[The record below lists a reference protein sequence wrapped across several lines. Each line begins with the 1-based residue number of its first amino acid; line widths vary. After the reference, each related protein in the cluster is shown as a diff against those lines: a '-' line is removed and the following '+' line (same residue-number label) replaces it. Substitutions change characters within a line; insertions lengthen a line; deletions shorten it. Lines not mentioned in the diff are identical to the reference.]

1 MSLLVPLL
9 EFNHVEKAGHRPD
22 RIEFGFER
30 SQVGWIGLRVQRR
43 ERDLLLDREHFG
55 QVPGAVDQDAADDPD
70 GVRG

>member
-43 ERDLLLDREHFG
+43 ERDHHGSSR
-55 QVPGAVDQDAADDPD
+55 PSAAA
-70 GVRG
+70 